1 MRVSLI
7 STGEEILRG
16 EAEDTN
22 ATHAAALL
30 DLHGFEVV
38 RRHTCGDALADNV
51 SVLRLALSEADAV
64 VVCGGLGPT
73 LDDRTLDALSEA
85 LGLPLQEDAGLLAD
99 VRRKFE
105 AMGVDMTPNQAR
117 QARLPAGAR
126 SLPNPRGTAPGVQ
139 LATADERLVFCLP
152 GPPSEYRPMLEAAV
166 LPSLEAARA
175 RRGEREAR
183 GQRVLKVFGKGE
195 GAVAHLLGDLE
206 AEVPGLTLGFRAARP
221 EIHVKLR
228 CRGPEPA
235 AVAAALDEA
244 ERRVRER
251 LDVLVFSADGRGL
264 PEVVL
269 DLLVERGLRL
279 AAAESCTGGLLGKLL
294 TDVPGASRAFALS
307 AVTYANEAKT
317 AVLGVPAELLA
328 AHGAVS
334 EPVARAMAEGARR
347 VGGADLAVAITGVAG
362 PGGGTPEKPVGLV
375 HFALAHP
382 GGTRVQARAFPPYE
396 RSFLRALAAHA
407 ALDLVRRQLLGA

>member
-16 EAEDTN
+16 EVQDTN

-51 SVLRLALSEADAV
+51 SVLLLAMAEADAV
-64 VVCGGLGPT
+64 LVCGGLGPT
-73 LDDRTLDALSEA
+73 VDDRTLDALGAA
-85 LGLPLQEDAGLLAD
+85 LGLPLLEDPALLAD

-117 QARLPAGAR
+117 QARLPAGGE
-126 SLPNPRGTAPGVQ
+126 SIPNPRGTAPGVR
-139 LATADERLVFCLP
+139 LARSDGRLVFCLP
-152 GPPSEYRPMLEAAV
+152 GPPGEYRPMLEEAV
-166 LPSLEAARA
+166 LPALEAERV
-175 RRGEREAR
+175 RRGERAAH

-195 GAVAHLLGDLE
+195 GHVAHLLGDLE
-206 AEVPGLTLGFRAARP
+206 AAVPGLVLGYRAAVP

-228 CRGPEPA
+228 SRGPTPA
-235 AVAAALDEA
+235 AVAAVLDEA
-244 ERRVRER
+244 ERWVRER
-251 LDVLVFSADGRGL
+251 LGILVFSADGRSL

-269 DLLVERGLRL
+269 DALVARRLKL
-279 AAAESCTGGLLGKLL
+279 AAAESCTGGLLAKLL
-294 TDVPGASRAFALS
+294 TDVPGASRAFVLS

-317 AVLGVPAELLA
+317 AVLGVRAELLA

-334 EPVARAMAEGARR
+334 
-347 VGGADLAVAITGVAG
+347 
-362 PGGGTPEKPVGLV
+362 
-375 HFALAHP
+375 
-382 GGTRVQARAFPPYE
+382 
-396 RSFLRALAAHA
+396 
-407 ALDLVRRQLLGA
+407 